1 MTQHQFRLQRV
12 QRVRAV
18 EEDIEKARFGE
29 AEMIARDA
37 EETAD
42 KARAF
47 VASALDEL
55 RGLQGSP
62 TLEPASVLAALMLV
76 DEARG
81 NLRLAEQHA
90 HTQRVEA
97 ETRRRA
103 WLDRRRDVEG
113 LDRLEARSRD
123 EFHREQERIEAHAMD
138 ETAIQRAAHARRR
151 HSTDSR

>member
-18 EEDIEKARFGE
+18 EEDIERARFGE
-29 AEMIARDA
+29 AEMIARNA
-37 EETAD
+37 EEAAD

-47 VASALDEL
+47 VASALDDL

-90 HTQRVEA
+90 HAQRVEA

-103 WLDRRRDVEG
+103 WLARRRDLEG
-113 LDRLEARSRD
+113 LERLEVRSRD
-123 EFHREQERIEAHAMD
+123 EFHREHERLEARAMD
-138 ETAIQRAAHARRR
+138 ETAIQRAAHVRRTQSR
-151 HSTDSR
+151 DSR